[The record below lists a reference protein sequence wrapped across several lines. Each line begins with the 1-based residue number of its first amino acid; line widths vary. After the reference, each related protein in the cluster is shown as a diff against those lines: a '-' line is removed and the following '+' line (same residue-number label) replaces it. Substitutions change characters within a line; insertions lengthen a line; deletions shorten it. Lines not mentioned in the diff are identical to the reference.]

1 MRYLIV
7 LILGLVVGAGAAVFL
22 LGIPRA
28 KSAPGVKVQAPD
40 AGAESAGEVVVT
52 LTSSFLDGLL
62 ESVFRDLG
70 PPGISTCRDEDAT

>member
-1 MRYLIV
+1 MKYVIV
-7 LILGLVVGAGAAVFL
+7 LVLGLIVGAGATIFI

-28 KSAPGVKVQAPD
+28 MSAPGAKVQAPE
-40 AGAESAGEVVVT
+40 AGGDPPGAVVVT

-70 PPGISTCRDEDAT
+70 APAFQLAETTGAT